1 MSEYREKMSKKNDIQ
16 TRNDAVFV
24 NNYLRYPVVIT
35 KGEGCVLYGADGRN
49 YLDFL
54 SGIAVCALGHCHP
67 KVTEAICEQAGK
79 LVHVSNLYYTE
90 PQTELA
96 ELLVANSFGDKVF
109 MCNSGAEA
117 NEAAIKLA
125 RIHSEKGR
133 YQILSL
139 EGSFHGRTLAT
150 VAATGQPKFH
160 QGFEP
165 LPDGFVHVPFGSLD
179 EVVKRITPE
188 TCAILCEPIQGES
201 GVRPLPNEYLKGL
214 RELCDSH
221 GLLLIFDEVQTGMG
235 RTGTLFAYEQSGV
248 IPDIMTLAKA
258 LGNGLPIGAMVT
270 TKELAA
276 SLVPGTHASTFGGNP
291 VAAAAAVA
299 TLTIMLEDGFL
310 QGVVQRGN
318 HMNEKLGELVT
329 RFPSLLT
336 GARGAGLLR
345 ALVLTEKGVELGA
358 QIVSTMFERGFLIN
372 FAGNVALRFAPPLI
386 VSAEEIDSMVA
397 ELSVVL
403 EELSA

>member
-1 MSEYREKMSKKNDIQ
+1 MSKENDIQ

-24 NNYLRYPVVIT
+24 NNYLRYPVVI
-35 KGEGCVLYGADGRN
+35 KRGEGCILYGADNRE
-49 YLDFL
+49 YVDFL
-54 SGIAVCALGHCHP
+54 SGIAVCSLGHCHP
-67 KVTEAICEQAGK
+67 KVTEAVCEQAGK

-90 PQTELA
+90 PQTELS
-96 ELLVANSFGDKVF
+96 ELLVANSFADKVF

-125 RIHSEKGR
+125 RIHSDKGR

-165 LPDGFVHVPFGSLD
+165 MPEGFIHAPFGDL
-179 EVVKRITPE
+179 EEIAKRVTPA

-201 GVRPLPNEYLKGL
+201 GVRPLSKEYLQGL
-214 RELCDSH
+214 RELCDRN
-221 GLLLIFDEVQTGMG
+221 GLFLIFDEVQTGMG
-235 RTGTLFAYEQSGV
+235 RTGTLFAYEQTGV
-248 IPDIMTLAKA
+248 VPDIMTLAKA

-270 TKELAA
+270 RKELAA

-310 QGVVQRGN
+310 EKVQQRGN
-318 HMNEKLGELVT
+318 YLHKKLTELAG
-329 RFPSLLT
+329 RFPALLT

-345 ALVLTEKGVELGA
+345 ALVLSEKGIEHGA
-358 QIVSTMFERGFLIN
+358 EIVNAMFTRGFLIN

-386 VSAEEIDSMVA
+386 VSEQQIDSLAEELA
-397 ELSVVL
+397 LVL
-403 EELSA
+403 EEIPT